1 MFSKLRKHIVYTDI
15 SSDIIEHDEDM
26 DGELWSYDEIEV
38 YRGSFDP
45 RYTSEGLHV
54 YWLYDDNL
62 KRVGLAE
69 HEIESPEVYRVL
81 WFRDTPFGTLFQED
95 GWVSKNCT
103 LWSLLSNEAY
113 QDCIEDDFKSI
124 QDWAL
129 RSGKLLMTPS
139 MCTKLPMVYT
149 CKQCGKKSFSE
160 LKKCLAVETTKL
172 DISQYSILFLDES
185 FVLYDAPKDS
195 IAHQRLYACEEQV
208 GEEARPLQEES
219 RPDSQESQCLEEAPL
234 QQVTQAS
241 PEELPPASEEHPH
254 PQHHQ
259 IHSEHSS

>member
-1 MFSKLRKHIVYTDI
+1 MFSKLRNNIVYTDI

-26 DGELWSYDEIEV
+26 DGELWNYDGIDV

-45 RYTSEGLHV
+45 RYTADGLYV

-69 HEIESPEVYRVL
+69 HEIESPEVYKVL

-95 GWVSKNCT
+95 GWTSKNST

-129 RSGKLLMTPS
+129 RSGTILMTPH
-139 MCTKLPMVYT
+139 MYIQKPKLYT
-149 CKQCGKKSFSE
+149 CTSCGKKSLSE
-160 LKKCLAVETTKL
+160 LKSCLAVETTDL
-172 DISQYSILFLDES
+172 EFSQFSILFLDDS

-195 IAHQRLYACEEQV
+195 RAHQPPSACEAQAPEEQTSQ
-208 GEEARPLQEES
+208 EARLESQEYQCSEQCQPLQT
-219 RPDSQESQCLEEAPL
+219 QEPVSP
-234 QQVTQAS
+234 QQ
-241 PEELPPASEEHPH
+241 ELPPA
-254 PQHHQ
+254 
-259 IHSEHSS
+259 

>member
-1 MFSKLRKHIVYTDI
+1 MFSKLRNHIVYTDI

-69 HEIESPEVYRVL
+69 HEIESPEVYKVL

-95 GWVSKNCT
+95 GWVSKNCS

-113 QDCIEDDFKSI
+113 QDCIEDDFKSV

-139 MCTKLPMVYT
+139 MCMNPPNIYT

-172 DISQYSILFLDES
+172 DVSQYSILFLDDS
-185 FVLYDAPKDS
+185 FILYDAPKDS
-195 IAHQRLYACEEQV
+195 IAYQPPYAYEERVEEEQ
-208 GEEARPLQEES
+208 PLQEG
-219 RPDSQESQCLEEAPL
+219 PLASQESQHLEEVHREHIP
-234 QQVTQAS
+234 QPSRQ
-241 PEELPPASEEHPH
+241 ELPLASEEHPSYPPH
-254 PQHHQ
+254 RHQ
-259 IHSEHSS
+259 THSEHSS